1 MEEKKISTEYIT
13 LGQFLKFANI
23 IETGGREKE
32 FLKTNVVLVNSI
44 EENRRGRKL
53 YRGDVVEVNNKS
65 FKNNGY
71 TEFYKYKRDKDLYVF
86 YVYQGFYK
94 ANCTLGENISLFD
107 YITGDVSY
115 SGSCNGNHSF
125 NGVIDNYDKLQLYKY
140 ELKKNS
146 NGDFYLYG
154 YNPVNDVSIG

>member
-1 MEEKKISTEYIT
+1 MEEKKIGTEYIT

-65 FKNNGY
+65 FKI
-71 TEFYKYKRDKDLYVF
+71 
-86 YVYQGFYK
+86 
-94 ANCTLGENISLFD
+94 C
-107 YITGDVSY
+107 
-115 SGSCNGNHSF
+115 
-125 NGVIDNYDKLQLYKY
+125 
-140 ELKKNS
+140 
-146 NGDFYLYG
+146 
-154 YNPVNDVSIG
+154 